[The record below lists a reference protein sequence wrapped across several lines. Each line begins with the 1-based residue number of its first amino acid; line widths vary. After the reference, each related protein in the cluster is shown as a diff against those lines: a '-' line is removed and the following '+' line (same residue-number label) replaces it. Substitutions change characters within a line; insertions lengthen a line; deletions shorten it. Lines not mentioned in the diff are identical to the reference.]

1 MGPYGN
7 AAINNGGTRQST
19 GQLRRNLTKS
29 EKARSDPQKQTGET
43 PRAWLAGSKQ
53 TMGDTDTA
61 KTNLAGGH
69 LLGRLTTHGRTMQ
82 QQLELKPKPTILNAY
97 PWARPHRD
105 GVTYGV
111 VLAVPL
117 QLPYGLA
124 DWLRENNWQS
134 KAVAAD
140 RGQYAALLVGGCSV
154 ELLGWVP
161 RPESHGSLTAGNYLP
176 W

>member
-69 LLGRLTTHGRTMQ
+69 LLGRLATHRRTMQ
-82 QQLELKPKPTILNAY
+82 QQLELKPKPAILNAC

-105 GVTYGV
+105 GVACGV

-140 RGQYAALLVGGCSV
+140 RGQYAALLVGGCAV